1 MIVDSE
7 GGRVTAT
14 PKRIA
19 SPIERTRVG
28 LSRCLLDASRDREIV
43 NSRSIK
49 GSRRAGGTICSRRK
63 ERLIRSRVPSALH
76 ESRESSRVLPRDLA
90 LRSLFLSAVF
100 VGIYKTRFES
110 RLALDLKASLN
121 YSITHAQSAQA
132 WPSSWRTSRIRS
144 IGWIVPPGDLSRDR
158 APRKLD
164 EMSAFRKAKKQTI
177 SHPRRVPISRRCTFQ
192 RRADNRRGRAIKN
205 VTDRPLSSM

>member
-7 GGRVTAT
+7 GGRVAAT

-19 SPIERTRVG
+19 SPIERSRVG
-28 LSRCLLDASRDREIV
+28 LSRFRCLLDASRDREIV

-49 GSRRAGGTICSRRK
+49 GSEDRRAGGMICSRRK

-90 LRSLFLSAVF
+90 LRSLFLSAGF

-121 YSITHAQSAQA
+121 YSITHAQSARA

-144 IGWIVPPGDLSRDR
+144 TGWIVPPGDLSRDR
-158 APRKLD
+158 A
-164 EMSAFRKAKKQTI
+164 
-177 SHPRRVPISRRCTFQ
+177 RRNERLQKGEEANDC
-192 RRADNRRGRAIKN
+192 D
-205 VTDRPLSSM
+205 